1 MLRLEVRLARL
12 HYCLVC
18 GERVGETG
26 VSALDHITQSG
37 CGAEFELVRLMGTD
51 MRGKGNRREELQ
63 VEVEGKQAKVGHHNL
78 LSEVLTLT
86 HLLKKPGF

>member
-1 MLRLEVRLARL
+1 MEVKLARL
-12 HYCLVC
+12 HYCLVW

-37 CGAEFELVRLMGTD
+37 CGAEFELVRLKGTD
-51 MRGKGNRREELQ
+51 LRGKENRREGLQ
-63 VEVEGKQAKVGHHNL
+63 VGVEGKQAKVVHHKH